1 MIALWLYCLILA
13 FLYKCFL
20 KIHVYLLNIVS
31 CNVKT
36 FCVSK
41 VLQYFCRAKKY
52 SMTAETRNF
61 IIDKAQNLFYR
72 YGIKSITMDFIAS
85 ELRISKRTLYEN
97 FKNKEEL
104 IIECMKRAHL
114 ENETMIC
121 SIFNSNANVLEK
133 LVRCY
138 SHILQFYKRS
148 SRSFRLDV
156 EQMHNKVNEQVEEYQ
171 EKQHKYICKIL
182 HMGVKQGLIRTD
194 LNIEIA
200 TELHN
205 QWFTIIHR
213 NTESMFNFAEYVST
227 MVRIYLYGIV
237 TDAGRKVLDE
247 NYELITQTL

>member
-1 MIALWLYCLILA
+1 
-13 FLYKCFL
+13 
-20 KIHVYLLNIVS
+20 
-31 CNVKT
+31 
-36 FCVSK
+36 
-41 VLQYFCRAKKY
+41 
-52 SMTAETRNF
+52 
-61 IIDKAQNLFYR
+61 
-72 YGIKSITMDFIAS
+72 MDLIAS

-104 IIECMKRAHL
+104 IVECMKRAHL

-121 SIFNSNANVLEK
+121 SIFNSDANVLEK

-138 SHILQFYKRS
+138 SHIIQFYKRS

-213 NTESMFNFAEYVST
+213 NTDSMFNFAEYVST